1 MNPRQLYRR
10 LQFERALF
18 KKTSLSPEAA
28 QDCIHTCHFQS
39 APSFSR
45 QNTLHPEYDLMIVI
59 PVYNAESYLEE
70 CLDSVFAQQT
80 RFRFCVVAVDDGST
94 DASGSILDRYA
105 FHENLRIIHQEN
117 RGYSGARNRALET
130 ICGQYVM
137 FVDSDDILP
146 PNAVEALMQPALQ
159 HDTDLVAGGYTRFS
173 EHQTIETVQYSGTV
187 CQVPSH
193 TIPGY
198 TCMKV
203 IRAGLLEKFQF
214 PVGFLFEDTVLSRLL
229 FPLCQSAYTVPEIV
243 YRYRVHPNSISASH
257 HSQARCI
264 DTYWITKYC
273 LEEAAHRGY
282 PLDAV
287 QYQQYLQQCWVNFA
301 RTRYLS
307 EEIQESLFILTRAL
321 LAQYFPNQ
329 PPPSGRRFRM
339 LHRAFRAGSYEA
351 YLYVLRRW
359 DVL

>member
-10 LQFERALF
+10 LQFEGALF

-39 APSFSR
+39 TPSFSR

-59 PVYNAESYLEE
+59 PVYNAEAYLEE

-80 RFRFCVVAVDDGST
+80 RYRFCVVAVDDGST
-94 DASGSILDRYA
+94 DASGTILERYA

-117 RGYSGARNRALET
+117 KGLSGARNTALKHMT
-130 ICGQYVM
+130 GQYVM
-137 FVDSDDILP
+137 FLDSDDYIPGNTIECLMNTAFTH
-146 PNAVEALMQPALQ
+146 NADIVQ
-159 HDTDLVAGGYTRFS
+159 GGYREFRGGR
-173 EHQTIETVQYSGTV
+173 TVQDVILSDAV
-187 CQVPSH
+187 SV
-193 TIPGY
+193 IPPDKITGFA
-198 TCMKV
+198 CMKI
-203 IRAGLLEKFQF
+203 IRSELLKDFSF
-214 PVGFLFEDTVLSRLL
+214 PEGFWYEDTVMSKLFYPTCSTAVSIPDMVYCYRLH
-229 FPLCQSAYTVPEIV
+229 EK
-243 YRYRVHPNSISASH
+243 SISGSG
-257 HSQARCI
+257 QTARNL

-287 QYQQYLQQCWVNFA
+287 QYQQHLQQCWVNFA

-307 EEIQESLFILTRAL
+307 DEIQESLFVLTRAL
-321 LAQYFPNQ
+321 LARYFPNQ
-329 PPPSGRRFRM
+329 TPPSGRKFRM

-351 YLYVLRRW
+351 YLFVLRRW